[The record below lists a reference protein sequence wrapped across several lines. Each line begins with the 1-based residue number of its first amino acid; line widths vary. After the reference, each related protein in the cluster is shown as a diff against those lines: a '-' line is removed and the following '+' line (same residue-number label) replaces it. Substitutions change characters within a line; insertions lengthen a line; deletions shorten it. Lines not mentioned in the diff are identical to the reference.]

1 MTGEPEGFDSIA
13 ERFYDETHVMA
24 PGKDVAAAMGG
35 YDESLLRSKLFQ
47 MWKQRVEL
55 ERKLREALTSNRLGW
70 QEVEVIKAELAAV
83 EQAVRNVAPI
93 ENNES
98 WISPDDAPPSPEDM
112 KRYVVFNDDADPIV
126 DAATLSEAVKQ
137 IINCWTNVSE
147 AADVAMGRVEM
158 YEKALESVG
167 IAPCHE
173 DKPMTWVRITEN
185 GETGYDSLQQIID
198 QLLNEAIVRIARLE
212 KEKLGA
218 LFAETVYKVALG
230 TVSRAHAMM
239 SVHDLA
245 KRYGIPNPLA
255 TDTTPGI
262 V

>member
-1 MTGEPEGFDSIA
+1 MSDTTAFDELA
-13 ERFYDETHVMA
+13 DQFFVETHVMA

-47 MWKQRVEL
+47 LWKQRVEL

-70 QEVEVIKAELAAV
+70 QEVDVLKTEREAV
-83 EQAVRNVAPI
+83 EQAVRGVAPL
-93 ENNES
+93 ENNEG
-98 WISPDDAPPSPEDM
+98 WEFEDDSPQSVERKP
-112 KRYVVFNDDADPIV
+112 RYLVLNEDADPIV

-158 YEKALESVG
+158 YEKSLESVG
-167 IAPCHE
+167 IVPCHE
-173 DKPMTWVRITEN
+173 DNPMTWVRITEN
-185 GETGYDSLQQIID
+185 GETKFDSLQQIID
-198 QLLNEAIVRIARLE
+198 QLLNEAKDRIAQLKRE
-212 KEKLGA
+212 TLGA
-218 LFAETVYKVALG
+218 QFAETVYKVALG
-230 TVSRAHAMM
+230 SVSRAHALM

-245 KRYGIPNPLA
+245 KRYGIQNPLT